1 MIMTNVNKIKFASLN
16 DKRYYGS
23 DGIVSLPFG
32 HPLLNEVREYK
43 KPLPK
48 RFYFFRIRRL
58 QRTKD

>member
-43 KPLPK
+43 KSLPK
-48 RFYFFRIRRL
+48 RFHFFRIRRL